1 MAGLSDLATPLAGG
15 PVIAI
20 VALLTAAGI
29 LFGVGATIAGVA
41 QVSLR
46 QASTPIPLQGRM
58 DGVMSSL
65 EVGLV
70 PIGALVGGVLGQTL
84 GLRETLFLAAG
95 GELAAVLWLLL
106 TPVGSLRDL
115 PESNDG

>member
-1 MAGLSDLATPLAGG
+1 M
-15 PVIAI
+15 
-20 VALLTAAGI
+20 
-29 LFGVGATIAGVA
+29 
-41 QVSLR
+41 
-46 QASTPIPLQGRM
+46 
-58 DGVMSSL
+58 
-65 EVGLV
+65 
-70 PIGALVGGVLGQTL
+70 GQTL

>member
-1 MAGLSDLATPLAGG
+1 
-15 PVIAI
+15 
-20 VALLTAAGI
+20 
-29 LFGVGATIAGVA
+29 
-41 QVSLR
+41 
-46 QASTPIPLQGRM
+46 M

-65 EVGLV
+65 QVGLV